1 MTPLV
6 VFRRLLAAL
15 LLVTLLSPAAFAEQ
29 RLILVVGDSLSA
41 AYNMYTENGWV
52 HLLDDRLS
60 NTTPDWR
67 AHNASTSGETTR
79 GGLSRLP
86 RALEEHE
93 PALVIIAL
101 GGNDGLRGL
110 PPAEIERNLQ
120 AMVEAAQAAGAEVL
134 LAGVRIPPNYGATY
148 LERFEQAFAN
158 VADNTDSRLL
168 PGILTGI
175 DERPELFMN
184 DRIHPTEEAQ
194 PMILENVWGK
204 LEPML
209 ENRKTF

>member
-6 VFRRLLAAL
+6 AFRRLLAAL
-15 LLVTLLSPAAFAEQ
+15 LLLMLLSPAAFAGE

-41 AYNMYTENGWV
+41 AYNMSTEDGWV
-52 HLLDDRLS
+52 HLLDQRLREAA
-60 NTTPDWR
+60 PDWR

-86 RALEEHE
+86 RALDEHE
-93 PALVIIAL
+93 PDLVIIAL

-120 AMVEAAQAAGAEVL
+120 AMVEAAREAGAEVL

-148 LERFEQAFAN
+148 LERFEQTFAD
-158 VADNTDSRLL
+158 VAEATGSTLL

-175 DERPELFMN
+175 DERPELFMA

-204 LEPML
+204 LEPL
-209 ENRKTF
+209 LD